1 MVSSVESNVE
11 LLKYS
16 LFLVAKLVVK
26 LNNQT
31 NKQTIKLCEDSN
43 WATLIF
49 KMLEWERPEV
59 GSNIAVLV
67 CAC

>member
-31 NKQTIKLCEDSN
+31 IKQINKQLSSVKIVTGPL
-43 WATLIF
+43 
-49 KMLEWERPEV
+49 
-59 GSNIAVLV
+59 
-67 CAC
+67 